1 MVDGQMQQQVQQQ
14 MQQQVMQQMSMG
26 IAPQIAQQ
34 VFHVAVRNGTKPI
47 QQMSMMPMMPVMAN
61 MQYGPSRGNGR
72 NKGSDIPLQMIHP
85 YATGSAAM

>member
-1 MVDGQMQQQVQQQ
+1 MTPQQMQQ
-14 MQQQVMQQMSMG
+14 MQQQWAMG
-26 IAPQIAQQ
+26 MAPQMAQQ
-34 VFHVAVRNGTKPI
+34 VFHVAGPNGTVPI